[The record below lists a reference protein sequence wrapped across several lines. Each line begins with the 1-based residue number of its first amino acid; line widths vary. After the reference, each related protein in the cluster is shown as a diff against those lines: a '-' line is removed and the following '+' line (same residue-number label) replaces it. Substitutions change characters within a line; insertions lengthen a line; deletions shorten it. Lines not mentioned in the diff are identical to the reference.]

1 MLRGPPRSTRTDT
14 LFPYT
19 TLLRSESSEAVFW
32 RPSGSSLLRSD
43 GEVAARS
50 ADGGAITP
58 TSPAPP
64 PLASQAVPLPTAS
77 PQGGSSAQNHQI
89 PDFAHIF
96 HREPDALTPE
106 PAVLHPAIGHDV
118 HAVGGYVGDDDDAAV
133 ELVTSP
139 QPLVQCPREKPTPR

>member
-77 PQGGSSAQNHQI
+77 PQGDQARRITKFLISLISSIANLL
-89 PDFAHIF
+89 PSRPSPLSFTPPSAPK
-96 HREPDALTPE
+96 RAVSGKRVPVRVAL
-106 PAVLHPAIGHDV
+106 
-118 HAVGGYVGDDDDAAV
+118 GGRRT
-133 ELVTSP
+133 L
-139 QPLVQCPREKPTPR
+139 K

>member
-77 PQGGSSAQNHQI
+77 PQGGSSAPNNQI

-96 HREPDALTPE
+96 HRDPDALTPA
-106 PAVLHPAIGHDV
+106 PAVLHPAIGH
-118 HAVGGYVGDDDDAAV
+118 AFAAAGGYVVDDDAAAV
-133 ELVTSP
+133 EMVPSPKNLVP
-139 QPLVQCPREKPTPR
+139 GARVKPR